1 MQRFILQKG
10 ERSLTK
16 LVAFLSALSQ
26 ARAWKVEVS
35 EYRRT
40 RSDAQNN
47 ALWGVAYKAIREASG
62 NDPDEMH
69 EYFCIKYFGSVEK
82 NVFGLRK
89 QRPRRTTTTNEA
101 GERSVLSTTEFMDF
115 YSFIQQHMAEFGIY
129 VPDPNE
135 DVNDVA

>member
-1 MQRFILQKG
+1 MERFVLQKG

-16 LVAFLSALSQ
+16 LVAFLSALSTE
-26 ARAWKVEVS
+26 RAWKVEIS

-62 NDPDEMH
+62 NDADEMH
-69 EYFCIKYFGSVEK
+69 EYFCGRYFGWVDK
-82 NVFGLRK
+82 DVFGLKKR
-89 QRPRRTTTTNEA
+89 RPRRTTTTDET
-101 GERSVLSTTEFMDF
+101 GRRSVLSTTEFMDF
-115 YSFIQQHMAEFGIY
+115 YGFIQQHMAEFGIY

-135 DVNDVA
+135 VSHDAA